1 MPSPKRIGKIKF
13 GLLSP
18 KEIRTMSVRKI
29 IWADTYDDD
38 GFPYP
43 QGLMDLALGVI
54 DPGLRCKTCD
64 QKAADCPGHFGHI
77 ELAKPV
83 IHVGYT
89 RLIRKLLRVT
99 CRSCGRLL
107 LSPDEI
113 QKVSIT
119 AEDELGG
126 DYLTEKDIKKER
138 SCPHCGE
145 QQLKVNFEKPTT
157 FS

>member
-1 MPSPKRIGKIKF
+1 MPSPKRIGQIEF

-18 KEIRTMSVRKI
+18 KEIREMSVRKI

-43 QGLMDLALGVI
+43 QGLMDLNLGVI

-64 QKAADCPGHFGHI
+64 QKASECPGHFGHI

-99 CRSCGRLL
+99 CRSCGRVL

-113 QKVSIT
+113 EKVVGT
-119 AEDELGG
+119 EDDQTG
-126 DYLTEKDIKKER
+126 DLLSER
-138 SCPHCGE
+138 
-145 QQLKVNFEKPTT
+145 T
-157 FS
+157 